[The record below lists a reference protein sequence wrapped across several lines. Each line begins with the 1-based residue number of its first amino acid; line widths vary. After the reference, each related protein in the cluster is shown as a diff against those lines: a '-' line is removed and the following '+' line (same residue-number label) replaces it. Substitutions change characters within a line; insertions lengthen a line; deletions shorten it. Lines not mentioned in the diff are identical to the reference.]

1 MLENCSFHSNDDPCH
16 QKIHVRSTA
25 PAIRKVKKHDEE
37 LKLLVLRSG
46 IEYRNIRTICLHHE
60 QVFLLKY
67 STLKRKCCDPC
78 DLHPNKKRNKSL
90 KVVSVDY
97 YKCLA
102 NPPPTIVPGEKLC
115 PTCFITVKKT
125 CGKPLDESSAST
137 SIFSEEPTHTS
148 TPTVSDTESCSP
160 QKDTSLIDLNA
171 SLIRLGETP
180 VKPGHLAP
188 SSRKKK
194 AKDKFEKST
203 KKLKCKLEEQ
213 YNVPLEMSDSG
224 DEQDCLD
231 LKLHHKVYNE
241 LKEKFKNSNS
251 HSERVQILTL
261 SPFTMERTMHE
272 FGATNY
278 MVKKSREVKK
288 KKGIL
293 GVCDKSQGKSLSE
306 ELKESVVRFYEND
319 DNSRICPGKKDKVSV
334 RGKDGEKIEHQKR
347 LVLLNLKEL
356 HAAWKTVYPQKKI
369 GFSSFAALR
378 PKWCVLAG
386 ASGTHS
392 VCVCKYHQNPKLMTS
407 CLPYSV
413 HDLMSKAVCSPEE
426 EVCMMGQCK
435 QCPGRVGVINFLTNC
450 EEIADVE
457 ELTYTQWVSVD
468 RTKLVTLVEPK
479 EEFIE
484 NLADKI
490 VKLTRHSFTSKSQS
504 GYMRNLKGTLQ
515 PMEEIILQGDFA
527 ENYAYVVQDEIQSFH
542 WENSQATLHPFV
554 AYYCLQ
560 DGTLEHINICII
572 SDCREHTTVTVYAFL
587 KVVIP
592 YLKTKLPTMKKV
604 HYFTDGC
611 GGQYKNKY
619 NFINLCHHQEDFGLD
634 AEWNFFATSH
644 GKSACDGIG
653 GTVKRLVT
661 KALFRPM
668 ALDRFSVRR

>member
-1 MLENCSFHSNDDPCH
+1 
-16 QKIHVRSTA
+16 
-25 PAIRKVKKHDEE
+25 
-37 LKLLVLRSG
+37 
-46 IEYRNIRTICLHHE
+46 
-60 QVFLLKY
+60 
-67 STLKRKCCDPC
+67 
-78 DLHPNKKRNKSL
+78 
-90 KVVSVDY
+90 
-97 YKCLA
+97 
-102 NPPPTIVPGEKLC
+102 
-115 PTCFITVKKT
+115 
-125 CGKPLDESSAST
+125 
-137 SIFSEEPTHTS
+137 
-148 TPTVSDTESCSP
+148 
-160 QKDTSLIDLNA
+160 
-171 SLIRLGETP
+171 
-180 VKPGHLAP
+180 
-188 SSRKKK
+188 
-194 AKDKFEKST
+194 
-203 KKLKCKLEEQ
+203 
-213 YNVPLEMSDSG
+213 
-224 DEQDCLD
+224 
-231 LKLHHKVYNE
+231 
-241 LKEKFKNSNS
+241 
-251 HSERVQILTL
+251 
-261 SPFTMERTMHE
+261 MERTMHE

-661 KALFRPM
+661 KRSLQRLTECHILTSLSMFDYCVKNIPGINFFHVGIDEVSTVEKEIKPRFNLAQTIKGTLQYHRFVPVSLAQMQVYKLSTQINPPDVVVIQESFSDENEIVADTQPTIIRLQNFVCCSYDGVPWIGLVVDVSEEFGDYQIKFM
-668 ALDRFSVRR
+668 HPHGPAKTFYWPSKEDCCWIPESNVHCIIASPFIKSSSTRNYSISQNDRHNISKYCLNWPDDKE